1 MAENNIVVSIIVPIY
16 GTEEY
21 LPACIESL
29 CKQTH
34 PHVQII
40 LVDDESPDKCP
51 AICDAYAQKDNRI
64 TVIHQE
70 NKGVSGARN
79 VGMRYA
85 VGEYVMFVD
94 SDDEL
99 YPNAVEIM
107 LKDAEYYKA
116 DIVSATKRV
125 VDKNGL
131 TIRSCEDCKIS
142 VFREEEPLLLSLNGE
157 QNTNSACAKLFRKIF
172 INELCFEEGKN
183 INEDGFFIFQCY
195 LKKPILVQHN
205 IAVYQY
211 NVRTGSSSRACF
223 SDKYLSMLY
232 FCTCKKELVAMKF
245 PQYIV
250 QSYNMEVRTNLQFL
264 QILCRT
270 NDSKYKAVQNDC
282 IKTVR
287 KGHKHYSTT
296 DKKQKRFARIV
307 VCGLYPVYKKIIQ
320 LKYCL
325 DN

>member
-1 MAENNIVVSIIVPIY
+1 MAEKNIVVSIIVPIY

-34 PHVQII
+34 PYIQII

-51 AICDAYAQKDNRI
+51 AICDAYAKEDSRI

-79 VGMRYA
+79 VGMKYA
-85 VGEYVMFVD
+85 SGKYIMFVD

-107 LKDAEYYKA
+107 LKDAEDYEA
-116 DIVSATKRV
+116 DIVSATKRIV
-125 VDKNGL
+125 NKKGI
-131 TIRSCEDCKIS
+131 TIRSYEDGKLS
-142 VFREEEPLLLSLNGE
+142 VFCGEEPLLLSLNGDR
-157 QNTNSACAKLFRKIF
+157 NTNSACAKLFKKIF
-172 INELCFEEGKN
+172 INELCFDEGKN

-195 LKKPILVQHN
+195 MKKPLLVQHN
-205 IAVYQY
+205 IAVYKY
-211 NVRTGSSSRACF
+211 NVRTGSGSRAFF

-232 FCTCKKELVAMKF
+232 FCDCKKELVAMKY

-264 QILCRT
+264 QVLCRT
-270 NDSKYKAVQNDC
+270 DDSKYKAIQESCV
-282 IKTVR
+282 KTVR
-287 KGHKHYSTT
+287 KLHKYYSAT

-307 VCGLYPVYKKIIQ
+307 VCGLYPVYKKLIQ
-320 LKYCL
+320 FKYCSF
-325 DN
+325 N